1 MTKRNTSF
9 HKYKSRQKARTVPI
23 DIDRLFHKVLEG
35 DKAALAQGITLIE
48 STLKHDLLQGEELVT
63 KCLKAAHQ
71 SIRIGITGVPGVGK
85 STFIEAFGS
94 FLTASGKKV
103 AVLAVDPSSSIT
115 KGSILGDKTRME
127 RLSRDPNA
135 FIRPSP
141 AQDSLGGVARRTRE
155 SILLCEAAGYEVIL
169 VETVGVGQSETL
181 VHSMV
186 DFFLLLKLAGA
197 GDELQGVKRGIMEM
211 ADAVVINKADGEN
224 LNAVKYAM
232 TEFQRALHLYPP
244 KTNTWMPKVLRCSSL
259 HQTGIDTVWQTIQ
272 NFIELTTN
280 NGHFE
285 SNRDVQ
291 YKNWFTQTVDDLL
304 QRHFFEEKTIQLA
317 MQQQLQKITAKE
329 VSPVTAAR
337 ELVGMI
343 YGGNA

>member
-1 MTKRNTSF
+1 MDGETLVNKIL
-9 HKYKSRQKARTVPI
+9 H
-23 DIDRLFHKVLEG
+23 G
-35 DKAALAQGITLIE
+35 DKVALSRAITLIE
-48 STLKHDLLQGEELVT
+48 SMRPQDIEPAEDLVT
-63 KCLKAAHQ
+63 RCLQVKTN

-94 FLTASGKKV
+94 YLTSLGKRV

-127 RLSRDPNA
+127 RLSNDPKA

-141 AQDSLGGVARRTRE
+141 AQNSLGGVAKRTRE
-155 SILLCEAAGYEVIL
+155 TIILCEAAGFDVIL

-224 LNAVKYAM
+224 LKAVKHTMA
-232 TEFQRALHLYPP
+232 EFKRALHLYPP
-244 KTNTWMPKVLRCSSL
+244 KSNHWVPKVTSCSSL
-259 HQTGIDTVWQTIQ
+259 KNKGIAAVWEMISS
-272 NFIELTTN
+272 FLDLTKD

-285 SNRDVQ
+285 SNRTKQ
-291 YKNWFTQTVDDLL
+291 NRNWFFQTLEEQLKTRFLSQESVKKNMERLL
-304 QRHFFEEKTIQLA
+304 VQIENRTI
-317 MQQQLQKITAKE
+317 
-329 VSPVTAAR
+329 SPVLAAQK
-337 ELVGMI
+337 LLSQKDLD
-343 YGGNA
+343 